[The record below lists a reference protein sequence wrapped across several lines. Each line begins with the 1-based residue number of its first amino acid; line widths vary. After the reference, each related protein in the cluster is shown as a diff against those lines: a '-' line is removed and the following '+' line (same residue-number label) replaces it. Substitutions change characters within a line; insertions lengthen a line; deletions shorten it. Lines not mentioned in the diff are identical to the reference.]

1 MKKKIIL
8 VRTRVTEEELGQ
20 LASMAQRGGYRSI
33 YAMLRA
39 TVDAMLRA
47 SLLQRTMVAA
57 LPDGATQTTGDEVA
71 DMFRDMERVA
81 YEDHLTQHRRP

>member
-8 VRTRVTEEELGQ
+8 VRTRVTEEEMAQ
-20 LASMAQRGGYRSI
+20 LAAMAQRGGYRSI

-47 SLLQRTMVAA
+47 SLLQHTMVAA
-57 LPDGATQTTGDEVA
+57 VPGDAATPHDEVA